1 MDTEQADNPLF
12 NEHDLQ
18 YYRQHPKA
26 LESSST
32 KTLQRLSGRYTSL
45 ALIRTLAS
53 DLATKDAEMVTMRR
67 KVEELS
73 SLFRDHLCTAHGQ
86 SRLEADR
93 TLHSL
98 TMASA
103 PAKQSL
109 DDRLDEAATED
120 IVEPAPIDPFGDQH
134 VVSSRE
140 NTPDIAITDPA
151 PAESDSGYSTVR
163 GVFSLFGGKSTVKAR
178 KEKRQSLG
186 SLLSTTKTAP
196 PPRSRG
202 DSIGSSSLRPSIASA
217 SPGPVEMNA
226 IVETEDLPPP
236 LVTSRDIKAQYPA
249 YVADVYGFIIDAGR
263 TSELMNKNGAVV
275 TRGTDSPIASSSSVK
290 SDRLSMASRDTSPD
304 RDTEAEAE
312 PESTP
317 WSSYLKFDRHTLG
330 SLSWLPIAT
339 PLTANPEEVVSEAPM
354 DLASD
359 DVAERLQ
366 KQLAE
371 DYQNLQKSRTIPWER
386 FLSADNTEKEQA
398 GWASVFRR
406 GTISAPRP
414 GRVTISEPG
423 TAATNQARVERTRL
437 ILGGIPMH
445 LRAKIWSAP
454 ILETLQHD
462 PDEYASLV
470 RSSSLAVDSTILA
483 EINDDIPRTL
493 ANNVFFRSGKGR
505 SALHELLCAFMT
517 RRSEIGYCQGMNLIG
532 GYLLLALPST
542 ETAFWVFSYM
552 IEHVLAET
560 YFDATMRGASI
571 EIAVL
576 RSFVRDLIPRLASHL
591 DALDIADQESV
602 PYNWFLTAFA
612 STLPVE
618 GLYRVWDV
626 VLALATQKNFLLRVA
641 IALLK
646 VNEERLLGIED
657 PFELRDFM
665 DRSMIGSGVG
675 IDGLIKAATSLGKVV
690 REDEVKRR
698 RRILA
703 LQIDGGGAA

>member
-1 MDTEQADNPLF
+1 MSAMMDTEQADNPLF

-483 EINDDIPRTL
+483 EINDDIPTHTRQQRLLPQRQRAIRPPRTPL
-493 ANNVFFRSGKGR
+493 RLHDAPLRNRLLPRHEPNRRLPFAR
-505 SALHELLCAFMT
+505 SA
-517 RRSEIGYCQGMNLIG
+517 
-532 GYLLLALPST
+532 
-542 ETAFWVFSYM
+542 
-552 IEHVLAET
+552 EH
-560 YFDATMRGASI
+560 G
-571 EIAVL
+571 
-576 RSFVRDLIPRLASHL
+576 
-591 DALDIADQESV
+591 
-602 PYNWFLTAFA
+602 N
-612 STLPVE
+612 
-618 GLYRVWDV
+618 
-626 VLALATQKNFLLRVA
+626 
-641 IALLK
+641 
-646 VNEERLLGIED
+646 RLLGLQLHDRARASRDVLRRDDARRVNRNRGPALLRARPD
-657 PFELRDFM
+657 PAPGFPSRRPRYRGPGERAVQLVPDGVCVDVACRGPVSGLGRRPGAGDAEELLAQSRD
-665 DRSMIGSGVG
+665 RVAQG
-675 IDGLIKAATSLGKVV
+675 
-690 REDEVKRR
+690 
-698 RRILA
+698 
-703 LQIDGGGAA
+703 